1 VGINRLKLMAARDI
15 VACRKTR
22 EVFPH
27 TLLTGS
33 GGLGKTSFA
42 EAMAY
47 DLGYHFEMVEGA
59 MFKCR
64 RSIIGKLVACSLA
77 AEARNKRLLFFIDE
91 IHRLAKEPQEAIYY
105 PLLKSY
111 IPETKTTLPPFSV
124 FGATTH
130 PHELLRPFKRR
141 FKNEWAFSRYSVASI
156 RVMVATQLNKFGLT
170 VSADVIDMV
179 ANRALGIPA
188 RAYNLSEKIRNEVLF
203 REGDKIVSAEDCEN
217 TFLLEGIDPIG
228 LDLDQVAYLQVLE
241 GANGIPKGVGG
252 IAGALDRD
260 KGVVED
266 SIEPVLLSLKF
277 IDRTARGRV
286 LTEHGYMHLVKT
298 GKSKA
303 L

>member
-1 VGINRLKLMAARDI
+1 MAARDI

-27 TLLTGS
+27 TLLIGP

-42 EAMAY
+42 EAIAH

-64 RSIIGKLVACSLA
+64 RSIIGKLVSSSLV
-77 AEARNKRLLFFIDE
+77 AEAHQKRLLFFIDE
-91 IHRLAKEPQEAIYY
+91 VHRLTKEPQEGIYY
-105 PLLKSY
+105 PLLKFF
-111 IPETKTTLPPFSV
+111 IPETKTTLAPFSV

-141 FKNEWAFSRYSVASI
+141 FKNEWAFSRYDVADI
-156 RVMVATQLNKFGLT
+156 EVIVAIQLNKFGLT
-170 VSADVIDMV
+170 VSADVIKMV
-179 ANRALGIPA
+179 AVRALGIPA

-203 REGDKIVSAEDCEN
+203 RGGNRVVSAEDCEN
-217 TFLLEGIDPIG
+217 TFRLEGIDAIG
-228 LDLDQVAYLQVLE
+228 LDLDQVSYLQVLSDS
-241 GANGIPKGVGG
+241 NGTPKGVGG

-260 KGVVED
+260 VDVVED

-286 LTEHGYMHLVKT
+286 LTEHGYLHLAKT
-298 GKSKA
+298 GK